1 MMNKTT
7 LGQCLFE
14 EIDQLKKENEE
25 LKQINEEHRKLNGE
39 LRNCINEAIRYINKQ
54 SKTNPNLKGLLV
66 GYEIEKLLEIL
77 KGDSNE

>member
-1 MMNKTT
+1 MMNKAI

-39 LRNCINEAIRYINKQ
+39 LRNCIDKAIEYIESYLPNYDFD
-54 SKTNPNLKGLLV
+54 KTNLK
-66 GYEIEKLLEIL
+66 KLLEIL
-77 KGDSNE
+77 RESESE